1 MFLMLLLV
9 FQGLLKIICLFPL
22 SCFKQIS
29 QTKWILIIQ
38 GESDLGAK
46 PATHL

>member
-1 MFLMLLLV
+1 MLLLV

-22 SCFKQIS
+22 RGFKQIS

-38 GESDLGAK
+38 GETDLGTK
-46 PATHL
+46 PDTHL